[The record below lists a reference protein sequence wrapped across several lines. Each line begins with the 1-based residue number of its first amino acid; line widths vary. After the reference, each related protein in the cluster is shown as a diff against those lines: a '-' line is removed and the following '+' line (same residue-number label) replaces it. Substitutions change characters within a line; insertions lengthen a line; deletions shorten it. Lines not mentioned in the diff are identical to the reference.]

1 DSQVKTME
9 TSMIPVVQTQ
19 VRGGEIQTEIS
30 FSALAAASKSPK
42 SQGNWLLD
50 SCCSRHM
57 TGNQG
62 LFLQLSSVAGDIFV
76 KFGDGKRLKAQG
88 IGQVTTPLG
97 QLEALYVPQ
106 LCANL
111 LSVSQLNK

>member
-1 DSQVKTME
+1 VQFVLRNVALSATVEDSQVKTME

-62 LFLQLSSVAGDIFV
+62 LFLHLSSVAGDIFV
-76 KFGDGKRLKAQG
+76 KFGDVEDHSGDKQ
-88 IGQVTTPLG
+88 QV
-97 QLEALYVPQ
+97 
-106 LCANL
+106 
-111 LSVSQLNK
+111 